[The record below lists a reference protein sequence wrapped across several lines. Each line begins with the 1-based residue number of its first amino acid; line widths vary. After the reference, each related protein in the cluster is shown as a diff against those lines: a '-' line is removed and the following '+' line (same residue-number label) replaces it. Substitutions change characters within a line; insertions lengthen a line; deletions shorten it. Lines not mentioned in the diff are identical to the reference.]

1 MIYTVMALPSGVT
14 IALLIAALLLFLGAV
29 FSFFFLLYVAKR
41 VYDGTLVREEGKWG
55 YECSCPDDPEQMK
68 MWNEGVLWYEENRG
82 VMREVDITSV
92 DGLHLHGEYY
102 DFGGECAVI
111 ILPGRCECLRYSC
124 YFAKPYGEM
133 GINVLCIDTRSHGK
147 SDGKF
152 STIGKMEG
160 EDVRS
165 WVSFLEREMGV
176 SKVWLHAICL
186 GGAAAFYSAVGK
198 DAPAAI
204 KGIVAEGPYVTFR
217 ETYKQHLIQMKKPH
231 IVLVDLIMARIKKET
246 GVDYCGERVF
256 IRMFRSRDG
265 GCELFISRTEE
276 KGEKGERVEEG
287 GSEVVCFPTA
297 NALISACRAMVGGE
311 SDAYIG
317 DKLAYLIIPKGSE
330 AELAVAEEFGKTVD
344 FFGAEEFVREHCDL
358 LVKGNAASVIGKL

>member
-246 GVDYCGERVF
+246 GVDYKTVAPIKLCREYGGHILYIFGERDQFSLPPMSEKLFSETLSKTKRIVWLP
-256 IRMFRSRDG
+256 RG
-265 GCELFISRTEE
+265 GHSHLRVNNTEE
-276 KGEKGERVEEG
+276 YDKAIKEYVGEHR
-287 GSEVVCFPTA
+287 
-297 NALISACRAMVGGE
+297 
-311 SDAYIG
+311 
-317 DKLAYLIIPKGSE
+317 
-330 AELAVAEEFGKTVD
+330 
-344 FFGAEEFVREHCDL
+344 
-358 LVKGNAASVIGKL
+358 